1 MSARERCPDRRGP
14 AAASP
19 GGVKPDHPS
28 RPDGV
33 DTATP
38 CQGRADTATPSRG
51 RVDTATG
58 HPRRVDTDTGR
69 LDQVKPAPSRPQGV
83 ETAAY
88 GPDGIGTDGP
98 HPGGVETAAPGP
110 GRWGTGSPRPGR
122 ADTAA
127 PGPGGMTTD
136 GSGAEVPG
144 LGSAG
149 GDVGLVDGAARL
161 WAGGGGPKGP
171 VAWRV
176 PDALSARVPAEQ
188 RGSGRDDVRLLVSR
202 GCSVSHHAFRE
213 LPGQL
218 RAGDVLVVN
227 TSMTLPAAVNGRV
240 GGERVVV
247 HFSTLGAD
255 GRWAVELRA
264 PGGAGVTGPRPG
276 GPAGAVVRL
285 PGGRALVLEEPQG
298 PPAGARLWWARA
310 PESVP
315 ELLRRYGRPI
325 RYGYTERDQ
334 PLSAYRTVFA
344 VPSPD
349 GSGSAEMPS
358 AGRPFTAALV
368 ARLARR
374 GVLFAP
380 LSLHTGVASAEAH
393 EPPYPER
400 FAVPAA
406 TAWLVNAV
414 RAARG
419 EDRAAGG
426 RVIAV
431 GTTAVRAL
439 ESAAGADGV
448 VRPTEGWTDLVV
460 TPRRG
465 VRVVDGLLTG
475 LHEPEAS
482 HLLMLEAVAGREA
495 LRLGYEAAL
504 QERYLWHEF
513 GDVHLILP
521 DEERDATNCSSNE

>member
-1 MSARERCPDRRGP
+1 MPGPDGVHTDTP
-14 AAASP
+14 SP
-19 GGVKPDHPS
+19 GVVGTAAPGPDGVHTDTS
-28 RPDGV
+28 RPD
-33 DTATP
+33 
-38 CQGRADTATPSRG
+38 
-51 RVDTATG
+51 
-58 HPRRVDTDTGR
+58 RVDTDT
-69 LDQVKPAPSRPQGV
+69 SR
-83 ETAAY
+83 
-88 GPDGIGTDGP
+88 
-98 HPGGVETAAPGP
+98 PGGVNTAAPGP
-110 GRWGTGSPRPGR
+110 GRVDTDTSRPSGVETSAPGSGGVDTDPPSLEGFATDVPRPDRG
-122 ADTAA
+122 DTAL
-127 PGPGGMTTD
+127 PGPGGVDTD
-136 GSGAEVPG
+136 MHNRDRVDSGASSPG
-144 LGSAG
+144 VVTTEGARADVLGTGSAG
-149 GDVGLVDGAARL
+149 ADGGLVDGVTRL
-161 WAGGGGPKGP
+161 GAGGGPEAP

-176 PDALSARVPAEQ
+176 PAALSARVPAEQ

-202 GCSVSHHAFRE
+202 GCAVSHHAFRE

-247 HFSTLGAD
+247 HFSTRGED

-264 PGGAGVTGPRPG
+264 PGGPGVTGPRPG

-285 PGGRALVLEEPQG
+285 PGGRALVLEEPLG
-298 PPAGARLWWARA
+298 PSAGARLWWARA
-310 PESVP
+310 PEPGP

-334 PLSAYRTVFA
+334 PLSAYQTVFA
-344 VPSPD
+344 APSPD

-358 AGRPFTAALV
+358 AARPFTAALV
-368 ARLARR
+368 AELVRR

-380 LSLHTGVASAEAH
+380 LFLHTGVASAEVH

-419 EDRAAGG
+419 GDLASGG

-439 ESAAGADGV
+439 ESAAGDDGV
-448 VRPTEGWTDLVV
+448 VRPAGGWTDLVV

-475 LHEPEAS
+475 LHEPQAS

-495 LRLGYEAAL
+495 LRRGYEAAL
-504 QERYLWHEF
+504 RERYLWHEF

-521 DEERDATNCSSNE
+521 DEERNAPNCSSNEW